1 MPEEIVS
8 EQPVPVVLEPQAP
21 APAEAPAEADKGGEE
36 APVKEEGAEPEAD
49 DGQPRDE
56 KGKFKS
62 PTQARM
68 DELTRARREAER
80 EAAYWRARANPEKAP
95 EPEVKP
101 AVKDFESYEE
111 YVEALTDW
119 KAKAAAAEI
128 LKSRDAETAQS
139 AQQRAE
145 QTKAETFAARQEQA
159 KASIADYD
167 AVVGAADVPVA
178 QHVAE
183 AILESEKGPELLYHL
198 AKHPD
203 LAERLSGMSVR
214 EADREIGRIEAS
226 LGSSKPAPLTKPAS
240 NAPAPM
246 RPTGR
251 NAATSVTNDPAKMSH
266 EEYRAWRAKQ
276 GARWA

>member
-1 MPEEIVS
+1 
-8 EQPVPVVLEPQAP
+8 VLEPQAP
-21 APAEAPAEADKGGEE
+21 APVEAPAAPVEDKE

-80 EAAYWRARANPEKAP
+80 EAAYWRARANPEKVEAP
-95 EPEVKP
+95 APKP
-101 AVKDFESYEE
+101 TIDQFEDHSE

-119 KAKAAAAEI
+119 KAKAAVADA
-128 LKSRDAETAQS
+128 LKARDSETAQS
-139 AQQRAE
+139 AEQRAQ
-145 QTKAETFAARQEQA
+145 QTKAQSFAERQEHA
-159 KASIADYD
+159 KASISDYD

-178 QHVAE
+178 QHVAD
-183 AILESEKGPELLYHL
+183 AIVDSEKGPELLYHL
-198 AKHPD
+198 AKHPE

-226 LGSSKPAPLTKPAS
+226 LGSSNPAPVTKPAS

-251 NAATSVTNDPAKMSH
+251 NAATSVTSDPAKMGH
-266 EEYRAWRAKQ
+266 DEFRVWAKQ
-276 GARWA
+276 NGSRWVK

>member
-21 APAEAPAEADKGGEE
+21 ATVEAPAAPVEDKE

-80 EAAYWRARANPEKAP
+80 EAAFWRARANPEKTVEPAP
-95 EPEVKP
+95 KP
-101 AVKDFESYEE
+101 TADKFENYDEFT
-111 YVEALTDW
+111 EALTDW
-119 KAKAAAAEI
+119 KAEQAVAKA
-128 LKSRDAETAQS
+128 LKARDTETAQS
-139 AQQRAE
+139 AEQRAQ
-145 QTKAETFAARQEQA
+145 QTKAETFAERMEQA
-159 KASIADYD
+159 KSVITDFD
-167 AVVGAADVPVA
+167 SVVGAADVPVA
-178 QHVAE
+178 KHVEE
-183 AILESEKGPELLYHL
+183 AILESAKGPELLYHL
-198 AKHPD
+198 AKHPE

-226 LGSSKPAPLTKPAS
+226 LGSSKPAPVTKPAS

-251 NAATSVTNDPAKMSH
+251 NAATSVTSDPAKMGH
-266 EEYRAWRAKQ
+266 DEFRVWAKQ
-276 GARWA
+276 NGSRWVK

>member
-8 EQPVPVVLEPQAP
+8 EQPVPVVLEPAAAPVEAP
-21 APAEAPAEADKGGEE
+21 APAPNEDPE
-36 APVKEEGAEPEAD
+36 APVKEEGAVPEA
-49 DGQPRDE
+49 GEEQPRDE

-62 PTQARM
+62 PTQSRM

-80 EAAYWRARANPEKAP
+80 EAAYWRARANPETP
-95 EPEVKP
+95 EEPAAKP
-101 AVKDFESYEE
+101 VAKDFESYDEFT
-111 YVEALTDW
+111 EALTDW
-119 KAKAAAAEI
+119 KAEQAVAKA
-128 LKSRDAETAQS
+128 LKARDTETAQS
-139 AQQRAE
+139 AEQRAQ
-145 QTKAETFAARQEQA
+145 QTKAETFAERQAQA
-159 KASIADYD
+159 KTSIADYD

-183 AILESEKGPELLYHL
+183 AILESNKGPELLYHL
-198 AKHPD
+198 AKHPE

-226 LGSSKPAPLTKPAS
+226 LGSSKPATVTKPAS

-251 NAATSVTNDPAKMSH
+251 GAATTAVNDPAKMSH
-266 EEYRAWRAKQ
+266 EEYRAWRASQ

>member
-8 EQPVPVVLEPQAP
+8 EQPVPVVLEPAAP
-21 APAEAPAEADKGGEE
+21 ATAEPPVEAKTEEPE
-36 APVKEEGAEPEAD
+36 APVKEEGAEPEPAD
-49 DGQPRDE
+49 EQPRDE

-62 PTQARM
+62 PIQKRM
-68 DELTRARREAER
+68 DELTRRAHENER
-80 EAAYWRARANPEKAP
+80 EAAYWRARANPEKVEAP
-95 EPEVKP
+95 APKP
-101 AVKDFESYEE
+101 VAKDFESYDE
-111 YVEALTDW
+111 YTEALTDW
-119 KAKAAAAEI
+119 KAKAAVAEA
-128 LKSRDAETAQS
+128 LKARDSETAQS
-139 AQQRAE
+139 AEQRA
-145 QTKAETFAARQEQA
+145 QQAKAETFAERMQHA
-159 KASIADYD
+159 KTSIADFD
-167 AVVGAADVPVA
+167 SVVAGADVPVA
-178 QHVAE
+178 KHVEE

-198 AKHPD
+198 AKHPE

-226 LGSSKPAPLTKPAS
+226 LGTSKPAPVTKPAS